1 MCVIEINLKNG
12 MFFSGLDFNRGGV
25 QSKLLQMTLPRAI
38 LGGIFLETFLEI
50 FMENII
56 FALISA
62 KW

>member
-1 MCVIEINLKNG
+1 MCYRNKPEKRYV
-12 MFFSGLDFNRGGV
+12 FQRPRFQPGGV